1 MITRSE
7 PVEWGISPHV
17 ESLAMIR
24 TPRLFR
30 KKPKEGLAP
39 VLMFDFD
46 GVVADSLEVFY
57 AEFSAAL
64 ISLGFEKLSNKES
77 LLSLFD
83 GNVFKSLIKL
93 GFPMRKLKAL
103 SGEFGPRIEK
113 ANQQVQ
119 PFEGM
124 PELVSELAAAF
135 PLYVITSNQTRA
147 IEDFLERY
155 QITGVREVLGA
166 DKEAS
171 KVKKIRRVV
180 KGHPNCSPWYMGD
193 TKGDMLEG
201 NEAGALTVAI
211 AWGWH
216 DEERLRTGKPHRVVR
231 TPAELRA
238 LFLA

>member
-1 MITRSE
+1 MLRR
-7 PVEWGISPHV
+7 PK
-17 ESLAMIR
+17 M
-24 TPRLFR
+24 FR
-30 KKPKEGLAP
+30 RAPKEGLPP

-46 GVVADSLEVFY
+46 GVVADSLEIFY

-77 LLSLFD
+77 LLALFD

-124 PELVSELAAAF
+124 PELLSELAAAF
-135 PLYVITSNQTRA
+135 PLYVITSNHSSA
-147 IEDFLERY
+147 IEHFLKKY
-155 QITGVREVLGA
+155 KITGVREVLGA

-171 KVKKIRRVV
+171 KVKKIRRV
-180 KGHPNCSPWYMGD
+180 KKLHPDFSPWYMGD

-201 NEAGALTVAI
+201 NEAGAITVAI

-216 DEERLRTGKPHRVVR
+216 EEARLRTGDPRHVVR

-238 LFLA
+238 LFME